1 MDQNITGSAGIESAE
16 AFGDPALS
24 HVIQQLIVGH
34 VGIASGEAFSQ
45 TSGVFIDPFSV
56 PAAVWIAF

>member
-1 MDQNITGSAGIESAE
+1 MDQTITGGSGITSGE

-24 HVIQQLIVGH
+24 HVIQQLIVGTA
-34 VGIASGEAFSQ
+34 GIASGESFAR